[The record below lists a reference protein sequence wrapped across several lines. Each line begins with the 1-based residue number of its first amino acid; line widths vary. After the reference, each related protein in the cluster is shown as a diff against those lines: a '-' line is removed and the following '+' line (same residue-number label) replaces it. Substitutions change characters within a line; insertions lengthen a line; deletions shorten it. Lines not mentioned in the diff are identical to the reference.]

1 MLVLGQS
8 VNKII
13 YEDKEMARGVIDI
26 KGMNA
31 PELLSLKNSNTPK
44 NIPFKITKIG
54 HVVLKVTDLKRS
66 VEFYTQILGF
76 KVSDVY
82 PDNMMP
88 GKMVFMRY
96 NRDHHGVALVGD
108 AKHQAKNNELHHL
121 AFQVDTIDEVLLARE
136 HLIKNNVTIQFEGR
150 RRAGA
155 QVAVEFLD
163 PDGHW
168 LEIFWGLDQIP
179 ENGESRP
186 PEEWV
191 EVFSLEDAVDN
202 SPPGQVTTLKNSSL
216 RKD

>member
-1 MLVLGQS
+1 MT
-8 VNKII
+8 
-13 YEDKEMARGVIDI
+13 RGVVDI
-26 KGMNA
+26 EGMKS
-31 PELLSLKNSNTPK
+31 PEILSLKNTSTPK

-54 HVVLKVTDLKRS
+54 HVVLKVTNLKQS
-66 VEFYTQILGF
+66 VAFYSKILGF

-82 PDNMMP
+82 PEKMMS

-96 NRDHHGVALVGD
+96 NNDHHGIALVGD
-108 AKHQAKNNELHHL
+108 AKHQSKNDELHHL
-121 AFQVDTIDEVLLARE
+121 AFEVDTIDEVLLARE
-136 HLIKNNVTIQFEGR
+136 HLMKNNIQIQFEGR

-168 LEIFWGLDQIP
+168 LEIFWGLDKIP
-179 ENGESRP
+179 ENGQSRA

-191 EVFSLEDAVDN
+191 EVFSLEDAIDN
-202 SPPGQVTTLKNSSL
+202 APPGQITTLKNGTL